1 MPPKDTKSVAALSNR
16 SLVFEAFAEN
26 EKLTTP
32 EVAQRVNE
40 MAKAREL
47 LPLSERTV
55 RRSIESL
62 VELGSLKVHGRQN
75 NAILYGK
82 LSASFADEKERLV
95 NFGGEFLSVED
106 FLKLVVAPD
115 MHPLQKSPKLAVTS
129 TEIEH
134 QIRRRLAFVIWSAG
148 NPGLNGQLQNVM
160 RELHNALAEYRHA
173 ANLLQAFLDSPVWYE
188 QYRDKIGMAMRKV
201 QEKNP
206 ELFDLTDAYV
216 KGG

>member
-32 EVAQRVNE
+32 EVTQRVNE
-40 MAKAREL
+40 IAKKRDR

-55 RRSIESL
+55 RRSIEAL

-75 NAILYGK
+75 NAVLYGK
-82 LSASFADEKERLV
+82 LSASFADEKERLI
-95 NFGGEFLSVED
+95 NLSGELLSVED

-115 MHPLQKSPKLAVTS
+115 AHPLQKNPKLAVTS
-129 TEIEH
+129 QDIEH
-134 QIRRRLAFVIWSAG
+134 HIRRRLAFVIWSAG
-148 NPGLNGQLQNVM
+148 NPGLNSQLDVVM
-160 RELHNALAEYRHA
+160 RELHNVLKEYQHA
-173 ANLLQAFLDSPVWYE
+173 ANLIQTFLNSPVWYE
-188 QYRDKIGMAMRKV
+188 QYRDKIGTAMRKV

-206 ELFDLTDAYV
+206 DLFDLTDAYV